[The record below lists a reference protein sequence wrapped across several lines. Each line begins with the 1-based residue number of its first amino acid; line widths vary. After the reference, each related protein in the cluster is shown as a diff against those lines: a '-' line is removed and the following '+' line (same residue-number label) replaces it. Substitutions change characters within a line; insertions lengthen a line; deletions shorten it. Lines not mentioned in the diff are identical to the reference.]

1 MQRRKMLK
9 VIGLAIVGFFVLGTV
24 FNIVRFREGARL
36 GNYKKIQEI
45 VTTIE
50 DREES
55 IPTKR
60 EAKKLLKLG
69 KNYFRSKQGRIKAYD
84 LGMMDYNVLQVAK
97 RMIYY
102 YPELQGQYN
111 DLDGWREHDLK
122 RE

>member
-1 MQRRKMLK
+1 MGRRKVLK
-9 VIGLAIVGFFVLGTV
+9 VVGLLIVGYFVFGTA
-24 FNIVRFREGARL
+24 FNMIRFREGARL
-36 GNYKKIQEI
+36 ANYNKIQEI

-50 DREES
+50 DRSEA

-69 KNYFRSKQGRIKAYD
+69 KNYFRSKQGGVSAYD

-97 RMIYY
+97 KMLYY
-102 YPELQGQYN
+102 YPELQSQYN
-111 DLDGWREHDLK
+111 DLDGWREHDLN

>member
-1 MQRRKMLK
+1 MQRQKMLK
-9 VIGLAIVGFFVLGTV
+9 IIGLAIVGFFVLGTV
-24 FNIVRFREGARL
+24 FNMIRFREGARL
-36 GNYKKIQEI
+36 GNYKKIQEM

-69 KNYFRSKQGRIKAYD
+69 KNYFRSKQGGLKAYD

-102 YPELQGQYN
+102 YPELQSQYD

-122 RE
+122 RK

>member
-1 MQRRKMLK
+1 MLK

-24 FNIVRFREGARL
+24 FNMVRFREGARL

-102 YPELQGQYN
+102 YPELQSQYN

>member
-24 FNIVRFREGARL
+24 FNMVRFREGARL

-102 YPELQGQYN
+102 YPELQSQYN